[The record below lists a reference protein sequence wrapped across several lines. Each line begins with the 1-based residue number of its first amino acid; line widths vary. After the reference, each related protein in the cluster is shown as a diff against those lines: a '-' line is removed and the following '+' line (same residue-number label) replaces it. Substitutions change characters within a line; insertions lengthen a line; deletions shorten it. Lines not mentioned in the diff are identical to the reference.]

1 MSLRKLYLLW
11 LAAAAMSLGIGVLFF
26 LAAMK
31 ITYGNFSGHEDF
43 DGLVYTIESIILIIF
58 STGAISALFV
68 LINKNISGVPQKHL
82 AKRLLAFYSIFALF
96 CIATFNF
103 AFIYLNPLS
112 LIIFAA
118 IPKLAWDATIDQSQ
132 TKRKNLIFASL
143 LIAILLL
150 GGLEF
155 LNIVLSDPFRK

>member
-11 LAAAAMSLGIGVLFF
+11 LAAATISLGIGVLFF

-31 ITYGNFSGHEDF
+31 ITYGNLSGHEDF
-43 DGLVYTIESIILIIF
+43 DGLVYTIESIIIIIF
-58 STGAISALFV
+58 STGTISALFV
-68 LINKNISGVPQKHL
+68 LINRRMNEVSRKHL

-96 CIATFNF
+96 CVATFNF
-103 AFIYLNPLS
+103 AFIYLNPLG

-118 IPKLAWDATIDQSQ
+118 IPKLAWDTTIDQSQ
-132 TKRKNLIFASL
+132 TKRKNLIFVSL

-155 LNIVLSDPFRK
+155 INIVLSDPVRK